1 MIRIIENEGEIIERR
16 IEKIAIRRPY
26 TPNSLLSVHTTSCR
40 FRKKDYNRIGH
51 RLRNY
56 QSLMLF
62 MQSPTLS
69 DMRDIEKIN
78 TNMRDL
84 DVNIKE
90 IGLAIDGTLVCYV
103 EMVEDWEWLGL
114 SVFAEVLTSLMDML
128 RTQYEDISRK
138 AK

>member
-1 MIRIIENEGEIIERR
+1 MIRIIENEGEIIKGR
-16 IEKIAIRRPY
+16 IKKFAIRRPY
-26 TPNSLLSVHTTSCR
+26 TPYPLLSVSTTLFR

-56 QSLMLF
+56 QSLVLF

-90 IGLAIDGTLVCYV
+90 IGLAIDGTCDVYV
-103 EMVEDWEWLGL
+103 EMVEDW
-114 SVFAEVLTSLMDML
+114 
-128 RTQYEDISRK
+128 
-138 AK
+138 